1 MPSMSPCPRNKMIRL
16 LPFQCTGF
24 YYFGSLNIKGG
35 NCEGRR
41 KVWVCLLTCIAV
53 RAIHLEIVADLS
65 AEQFL
70 LALSRFITR
79 RGKPPRNIL
88 DNASQFNLTKS
99 LLDIAWENIIR
110 DPDV

>member
-1 MPSMSPCPRNKMIRL
+1 MIRL

-24 YYFGSLNIKGG
+24 YYFGPLNIKGG